1 MTTNVPPEYTK
12 AELRYRSTSN
22 LDEKLEA
29 LKEMMVLVPKH
40 KGTERLRVDL
50 KKRLSKLQEEIQKKP
65 KQTKVS
71 TQAWE
76 HIERAGA
83 GQVVL
88 VGLPNCGKSSLL
100 AAVTHA
106 KPEIADFP
114 FSTFTPTVGMMTF
127 EDVQIQLI
135 DLPPFSEFAEPW
147 VYNLVRQAD
156 IVAMLIDL
164 SQPAPEDSVME
175 GLDYLEKANIKVV
188 GPKNFDKSFPGP
200 GVMRKGQIIATKA
213 DAPAPEPTE
222 ALKTLQE
229 MYGEEYP
236 IVAVS
241 THELEK
247 LNGMRRALFEILDVV
262 RVYSKKPGQPA
273 SKEAPYILPRGST
286 MLDVAKAI
294 HHDLAE
300 SLKFARIWGSAEFQ
314 GQRVERDHVV
324 QDGDIIE
331 VHS

>member
-12 AELRYRSTSN
+12 AELRYRSTAN

-29 LKEMMVLVPKH
+29 LKEMLVLVPKH

-65 KQTKVS
+65 KQTKIS

-76 HIERAGA
+76 HIESAGA

-100 AAVTHA
+100 ASVTHA

-114 FSTFTPTVGMMTF
+114 FSTFTPTVGMMAF

-147 VYNLVRQAD
+147 VYNLVRQAT
-156 IVAMLIDL
+156 IIAMLIDL

-175 GLDYLEKANIKVV
+175 VLDYLEKANIKVV
-188 GPKNFDKSFPGP
+188 GAKNFDKNFPGP
-200 GVMRKGQIIATKA
+200 GVMRKGHIIATKA
-213 DAPAPEPTE
+213 DAPEAAE

-241 THELEK
+241 TQRPEK
-247 LNGMRRALFEILDVV
+247 LAEMRHALYQILDVV